1 MTEEKNSN
9 LKEVTITKR
18 KTNMD
23 SEEYVS
29 VSLKSNDDTI
39 DILMDKAMFAAT
51 NHSTM
56 VKKSGLEAIR

>member
-1 MTEEKNSN
+1 MTDETTSNS
-9 LKEVTITKR
+9 KEVTITKR

-39 DILMDKAMFAAT
+39 DILIDKAMFAAT
-51 NHSTM
+51 NHGTV
-56 VKKSGLEAIR
+56 VKKPGLEAIR